1 MKNSIIAFL
10 AGALTALLIYLK
22 KKNPDIVNVSGDLI
36 EEQKIKDNRKIK
48 NRRLQEIRKRE
59 SFTGSAL
66 ITSDMSRREVIRLWK
81 STKNN

>member
-36 EEQKIKDNRKIK
+36 EDQKIKDNSKHKLSRKERRRQRKDARILKRK
-48 NRRLQEIRKRE
+48 NKRLP
-59 SFTGSAL
+59 
-66 ITSDMSRREVIRLWK
+66 
-81 STKNN
+81 